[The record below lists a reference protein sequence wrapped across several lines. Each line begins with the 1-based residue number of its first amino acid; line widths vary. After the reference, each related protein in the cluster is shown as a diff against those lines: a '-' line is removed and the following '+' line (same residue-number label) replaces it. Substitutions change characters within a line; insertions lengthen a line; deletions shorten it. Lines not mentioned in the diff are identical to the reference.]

1 MNTDISEFVLKTKYG
16 TDKSGTEKEVSDVDK
31 KSSDTNEFF
40 LKKDFNARFTELES
54 KIPSI
59 SGLVAAFPLSSVEN
73 KIKKFSW

>member
-1 MNTDISEFVLKTKYG
+1 MNTDISGFVLKTKYG

-31 KSSDTNEFF
+31 KSSDF

-73 KIKKFSW
+73 KIKKFS